1 MTATDV
7 YQPAPAVYTI
17 TMPWAD
23 GVTDEAVIAAAATL
37 PGSVL
42 TCVIN
47 RDQRTLVAT
56 GGWDACFDARLHF
69 RRLQIVPLEST
80 MRYLDSGRQIGM
92 RLI

>member
-23 GVTDEAVIAAAATL
+23 GVTAETAGAAMATL
-37 PGSVL
+37 PGTVL
-42 TCVIN
+42 TCEVN
-47 RDQRTLVAT
+47 RDQRSLTAT

-69 RRLQIVPLEST
+69 RRHQVVPLEST
-80 MRYLDSGRQIGM
+80 MAYLDGRQIGM